1 MHLNESR
8 RHNLLA
14 GFAQYKSDNNLQD
27 EYNCGARVGGGSSW
41 IRLDEI
47 ESNEEYRNEYLRC
60 YVRYNKA
67 T

>member
-14 GFAQYKSDNNLQD
+14 GFAQYKSDNNLRD